1 MNTLRKQPATFIFLI
16 RIEIRSGN
24 AVFAIS
30 GGSAVYAS
38 RSNFR
43 EFDAA
48 DNLDHQRSACK
59 IKIIILLVI
68 IALIRHCCLSNANQH
83 VIKM

>member
-1 MNTLRKQPATFIFLI
+1 MNLLRKQPATFIFII

-43 EFDAA
+43 EFDA

-83 VIKM
+83 ITKM